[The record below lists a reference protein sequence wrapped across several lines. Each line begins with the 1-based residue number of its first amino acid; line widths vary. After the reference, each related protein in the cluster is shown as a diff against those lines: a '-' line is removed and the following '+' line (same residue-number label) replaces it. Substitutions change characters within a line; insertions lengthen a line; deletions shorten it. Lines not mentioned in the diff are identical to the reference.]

1 MGASSDCVGRCS
13 CEVHLILMSV
23 RSFWRMFFALV
34 LLLLAPLA
42 LAQRQAPEPELKAA
56 ILVNMLLF
64 VDWPTHEAQASD
76 RLTLCYLDDGPV
88 SIALGQLD
96 GKSIKGKSLHVVRV
110 DAATIGGCHVLYVSP
125 FGAAN
130 LPRIVSHLHASG
142 ILLVGDTPGY
152 QQRGVMINLE
162 IDGGRVVFDID
173 LRSVRQADLAL
184 SSKVLRLARH
194 VLE

>member
-1 MGASSDCVGRCS
+1 
-13 CEVHLILMSV
+13 
-23 RSFWRMFFALV
+23 
-34 LLLLAPLA
+34 
-42 LAQRQAPEPELKAA
+42 
-56 ILVNMLLF
+56 
-64 VDWPTHEAQASD
+64 
-76 RLTLCYLDDGPV
+76 
-88 SIALGQLD
+88 
-96 GKSIKGKSLHVVRV
+96 
-110 DAATIGGCHVLYVSP
+110 
-125 FGAAN
+125 
-130 LPRIVSHLHASG
+130 LHASG